1 MHRGRIRP
9 WQIGLEVRIDM
20 ETERQTRPAR
30 RPLAVMA
37 IFFVLALAVGL
48 LVRYPV
54 WTADRPSTG
63 QGETMNTTVESNIVT
78 KEAIFA
84 GGCFWCIE
92 SAFELMPGVVEAIS
106 GYTGGHVK
114 NPSYAQVSAGTT
126 GHFEAVLVKY
136 DPAQVTYEQLLD
148 QLWRHIDPT
157 DAGGQ
162 FYDRGSQY
170 LTAIFYLDEAQRE
183 SAEASKRMI
192 DESGIFNAPIVTQIL
207 PAQAFYPAEDY
218 HQDYYRTC
226 AVQYN
231 AYSRASGREAYL
243 EQTWEGQKPSD
254 SDSSEDD

>member
-1 MHRGRIRP
+1 M
-9 WQIGLEVRIDM
+9 DA
-20 ETERQTRPAR
+20 ERQTRPAR
-30 RPLAVMA
+30 RPLVVIA
-37 IFFVLALAVGL
+37 IFVVFALAIGL

-54 WTADRPSTG
+54 WTADRPPTG
-63 QGETMNTTVESNIVT
+63 EEWTMNTMLESNIVT

-106 GYTGGHVK
+106 GYTGGYVE

-126 GHFEAVLVKY
+126 GHFEAVLVRY
-136 DPAQVTYEQLLD
+136 DPAQTTYEQLLD
-148 QLWRHIDPT
+148 QLWRSIDPT

-170 LTAIFYLDEAQRE
+170 FTAIFYLDEAQRE
-183 SAEASKRMI
+183 SAEASKHALN
-192 DESGIFNAPIVTQIL
+192 ESGVFEDPIVTQVL

-243 EQTWEGQKPSD
+243 EQTWDGQNSSD
-254 SDSSEDD
+254 SDSAEDD